1 MATTEIERGWT
12 VYSEDNKRVGDVV
25 EVHPHYLL
33 VSRGLVVVRDVY
45 VPRYAV
51 ASAEDRKVRLAITDE
66 RLRKM
71 GWSSPP
77 PAPPEPVDGPTPRI
91 VPPVESDA
99 TDAFPP
105 FFDDPGGTPLA
116 GDDAV
121 EPDDDPFANFLT
133 PAPVDDNY
141 EDDYED
147 MGVFFGST
155 IEVDGGAYLAV
166 RQLGEGPA
174 VVLVHGWG
182 IDRRV
187 WDYLTLDL
195 PRSHNVVT
203 YDARG
208 YGGSTAPWGGD
219 STEQA
224 SRDLRV
230 ILRTL
235 DLRDATIVAL
245 DSGAATALHYVLS
258 GGRRATRLILI
269 APAIPAEGAADNAVE
284 GAGDMMGAESAAEG
298 GEDTTGAG
306 NGGAPDLATR
316 DAAGLPEGADI
327 APVQTHDMPE
337 DAAGGVSGMAREW
350 DEEARRDR
358 PRLAARLATLWAPD
372 ASPETQAWLGEGV
385 LAAAP
390 HALLDGLHMLAT
402 PDLGGALADVSLPT
416 TVLVGRDDP
425 LAPLAATRAL
435 VDAIPGARLVM
446 LDTPGHLPMLSDPAR
461 VAAEIRTARDIPDEG
476 SSEEQKE
483 QGAVDATS
491 AAEPDAGDATSAA
504 EPDTGDEA
512 IGAE

>member
-51 ASAEDRKVRLAITDE
+51 AAAEDRKVRLAITDE

-71 GWSSPP
+71 GWNSPP

-105 FFDDPGGTPLA
+105 FDDDPDGAPLA
-116 GDDAV
+116 GDDVAS
-121 EPDDDPFANFLT
+121 DDDPFANFLT
-133 PAPVDDNY
+133 PAPVDDDY
-141 EDDYED
+141 ADDYAD

-182 IDRRV
+182 VDRRV

-208 YGGSTAPWGGD
+208 YGGSTAPWGGYT
-219 STEQA
+219 TEQA

-245 DSGAATALHYVLS
+245 DSGAATALRYVLS
-258 GGRRATRLILI
+258 GGRRAARLILI
-269 APAIPAEGAADNAVE
+269 APTISPEGAAE
-284 GAGDMMGAESAAEG
+284 GGEDTTGTEGAAEG

-306 NGGAPDLATR
+306 NGAGNGAAPALATR
-316 DAAGLPEGADI
+316 DEAAGLPEGADI
-327 APVQTHDMPE
+327 APVQALGMSD

-350 DEEARRDR
+350 DEGVRRDR
-358 PRLAARLATLWAPD
+358 PRLAAQLAALWTPD
-372 ASPETQAWLGEGV
+372 ASPETRAWLGEGM

-390 HALLDGLHMLAT
+390 HALLDGLDMLTT

-425 LAPLAATRAL
+425 LAPLAAARAL
-435 VDAIPGARLVM
+435 VDAIPGARLVT

-461 VAAEIRTARDIPDEG
+461 VAAEIRAARDVPGEG
-476 SSEEQKE
+476 SGEEQEE
-483 QGAVDATS
+483 QEEQDAADATS
-491 AAEPDAGDATSAA
+491 ATEPDAG
-504 EPDTGDEA
+504 GEA